1 VHRDIRS
8 ENILIT
14 LNETAKLANF
24 KLSRY
29 SYGLSLNQSHGLE
42 RVRYCAPELLDRA
55 PDYKYDYKCEVYS
68 FGILL
73 WEIAEGKSPYQGND
87 DIMAITENVRNKMY
101 REPFSEGN
109 PIPEKFK
116 QLEIEGM

>member
-1 VHRDIRS
+1 MHRDIRA

-29 SYGLSLNQSHGLE
+29 LTAATLNQSQNLE

-55 PDYKYDYKCEVYS
+55 PNYKYDQRCEVYS

-73 WEIAEGKSPYQGND
+73 WEIAEMRTPYQD
-87 DIMAITENVRNKMY
+87 YEDFVILAEDICEKNY
-101 REPFSEGN
+101 REPFSELSEM
-109 PIPEKFK
+109 PENFK
-116 QLEIEGM
+116 KLAVDGM